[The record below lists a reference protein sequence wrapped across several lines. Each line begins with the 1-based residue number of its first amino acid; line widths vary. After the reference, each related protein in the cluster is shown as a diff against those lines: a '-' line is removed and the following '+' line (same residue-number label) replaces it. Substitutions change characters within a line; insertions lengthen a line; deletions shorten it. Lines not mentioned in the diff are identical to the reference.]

1 MTPENRIPEL
11 DVARGICILAMA
23 AIHFLY
29 DITEL
34 YGILPIPLPAV
45 YGLLKSGG
53 CIFFIL
59 SGISATLGHR
69 HLRRGLTVFG
79 CGMAVSAVTAATGFL
94 PVRFGVLQSL
104 GTSMLLWIF
113 FQKLPNAALLT
124 ASSLSL
130 ALGALFE
137 RITVSVP
144 FLYPLGLTPKGFESA
159 DFFPVF
165 PFFGYFLAGACLG
178 RMFYSA
184 RRSLL
189 PNMSFSSPAPR
200 FLGFCGRHSLLIY
213 LIHQPILIFAIELVA
228 H

>member
-1 MTPENRIPEL
+1 MTPKNRIPEL
-11 DVARGICILAMA
+11 DVARGLCILAMVCV
-23 AIHFLY
+23 HFLY

-34 YGILPIPLPAV
+34 YGLLSMPLPAI
-45 YGLLKSGG
+45 YTLLKSGG

-79 CGMAVSAVTAATGFL
+79 CGMAVSAVTAAAGFL

-104 GTSMLLWIF
+104 GASILLWIF
-113 FQKLPNAALLT
+113 FQNLPNAALV
-124 ASSLSL
+124 AVSSLSL
-130 ALGALFE
+130 ALGTIFE
-137 RITVSVP
+137 RITVSAA
-144 FLYPLGLTPKGFESA
+144 FLYPLGLTQKGFESA
-159 DFFPVF
+159 DFFPFF

-178 RMFYSA
+178 RSLYAA

-189 PNMSFSSPAPR
+189 PSTFFSSLPLR
-200 FLGFCGRHSLLIY
+200 FLCLCGRHSLLIY
-213 LIHQPILIFAIELVA
+213 LIHQPILIFAIELMA

>member
-1 MTPENRIPEL
+1 
-11 DVARGICILAMA
+11 
-23 AIHFLY
+23 
-29 DITEL
+29 
-34 YGILPIPLPAV
+34 
-45 YGLLKSGG
+45 
-53 CIFFIL
+53 
-59 SGISATLGHR
+59 
-69 HLRRGLTVFG
+69 
-79 CGMAVSAVTAATGFL
+79 
-94 PVRFGVLQSL
+94 
-104 GTSMLLWIF
+104 MLLWIF
-113 FQKLPNAALLT
+113 FPRLPNAALLT
-124 ASSLSL
+124 VSSLSL

-189 PNMSFSSPAPR
+189 PKRSFSSPAPR

>member
-1 MTPENRIPEL
+1 
-11 DVARGICILAMA
+11 MA

-34 YGILPIPLPAV
+34 YGLLPIPLPAV

-79 CGMAVSAVTAATGFL
+79 CGMAVSAVTAAAGFL

-124 ASSLSL
+124 VSSLLL

-137 RITVSVP
+137 RITVPVP

-189 PNMSFSSPAPR
+189 PKLSFSSPVPR
-200 FLGFCGRHSLLIY
+200 FLGFCGRHSLFIY